1 MKIQLT
7 NAKWYKNGSIYC
19 IGKAFTIEEKLL
31 ENKDLAE
38 YFKDMSSKEVIIRK
52 ASELKGFFT
61 IIFVEKT
68 QIFIICDHLR
78 SYPIF
83 WKKNEESFCISDDSY
98 SLLDGLSGKEVSNIE
113 VFLSVGYVP
122 FEDTLFKNIFQIAPG
137 SWALFT
143 NTGLFESG
151 KYLHDL
157 TYIDRTF
164 EQNEFFLQLNTVLER
179 VTKRTI
185 QFLNGRKAVIPL
197 SDGEDSRQ
205 IAYYLKKF
213 GYSNIIAFTYGR
225 KNSISSSISK
235 RVAEYLGINW
245 YFIEYENKG
254 MQNIYYDSSR
264 YSAFTRFC
272 ANGISVPHIQDWYA
286 IEELRK
292 RKIIDDNSVII
303 PGHSGDFLAGSHVEE
318 IFINR
323 QSVTTD
329 EFVNSIFKRHFV
341 LNKVNNKKLLSEKKE
356 EILKH
361 YGLKSG
367 QVISSRYASNLSEL
381 FNFEERQSKL
391 ICNSVK
397 TYELYDMEWYL
408 PLWDRQLMEL
418 WMKVPLE
425 QRFKRRIFT
434 EFTKYEYPELTEK
447 VPVRA
452 KYSKNLKT
460 QFTYKYK
467 NKKGFRSMYSF
478 MHSIWKFFRVFTD
491 YDSNELNF
499 YGYIKRKHYL
509 KTFFTTHN
517 NLYYFIFARDYVKH
531 LKNILKKMS

>member
-7 NAKWYKNGSIYC
+7 NKKWHKDGSIFC
-19 IGKAFTIEEKLL
+19 IGKAFTIEDKLL
-31 ENKDLAE
+31 ENKELAE
-38 YFKDMSSKEVIIRK
+38 YFKTISSKELIIEK
-52 ASELKGFFT
+52 ASQLKGFFT
-61 IIFVEKT
+61 IIFVGEA
-68 QIFIICDHLR
+68 QIFVICDHLR

-83 WKKNEESFCISDDSY
+83 WTKNGGSFCISDDSY
-98 SLLDGLSGKEVSNIE
+98 SLLAELSVKEVSNVE
-113 VFLSVGYVP
+113 TFLSLGYVP
-122 FEDTLFKNIFQIAPG
+122 FEETLFKNIFQITPG
-137 SWALFT
+137 SWIVFK
-143 NTGLFESG
+143 NNGVYESNR
-151 KYLHDL
+151 YIQDL
-157 TYIDRTF
+157 TYADRLF
-164 EQNEFFLQLNTVLER
+164 DKDNFFYEMNTVLEKI
-179 VTKRTI
+179 TKRTI

-205 IAYYLKKF
+205 IAYYLKKC
-213 GYSNIIAFTYGR
+213 GYSNIIAFTYGK
-225 KNSISSSISK
+225 KNSVSSSVSK
-235 RVAEYLGINW
+235 RVADYLGINW
-245 YFIEYENKG
+245 YFIEYESKR
-254 MQNIYYDSSR
+254 MQNIYYDSSL
-264 YSAFTRFC
+264 YSKFTRFC
-272 ANGISVPHIQDWYA
+272 ANGFSVPHIQDWYA

-292 RKIIDDNSVII
+292 RKIIDDNSIII
-303 PGHSGDFLAGSHVEE
+303 PGHTGDFLAGNHIEE
-318 IFINR
+318 IFINK
-323 QSVTTD
+323 QSVTAD
-329 EFVNSIFKRHFV
+329 EFIDSIFKRHFV
-341 LNKVNNKKLLSEKKE
+341 LNKVNSKKLLLEKKE

-361 YGLKSG
+361 YGLKSN
-367 QVISSRYASNLSEL
+367 QVISSRYASNLAEL

-408 PLWDRQLMEL
+408 PLWDRQLVEL

-425 QRFKRRIFT
+425 QRFGRRVFT

-447 VPVRA
+447 IPVRA

-478 MHSIWKFFRVFTD
+478 MHIIWKFFRVFTD

-499 YGYIKRKHYL
+499 YGYIKRRHYL